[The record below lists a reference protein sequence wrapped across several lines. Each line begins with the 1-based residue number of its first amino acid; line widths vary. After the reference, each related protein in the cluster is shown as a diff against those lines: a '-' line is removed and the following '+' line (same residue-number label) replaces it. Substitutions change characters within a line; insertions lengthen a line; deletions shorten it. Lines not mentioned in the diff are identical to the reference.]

1 MKNVRLFLW
10 VTRNLEFTG
19 LKKADKENLYVNY
32 PIIIRK
38 PKALPKAC
46 ESYCVLYE
54 CCKNM
59 ALKDRQI
66 IYKNVLFR
74 LSIKQY
80 FMFCAL
86 LLWGEIDEKEF
97 NKIDFRTG
105 RCRQP
110 NKKAARNLEKSINIL
125 KREIKKK
132 LKRHLKSHLMK
143 KVIMR
148 ILSIILQF
156 MTLGQKLLPANID
169 QQIYL
174 IILKRYVN
182 KNPKLIFV
190 SLKN

>member
-132 LKRHLKSHLMK
+132 IEATSKVTFNEKSYNEDFINNLAIYDAWTK
-143 KVIMR
+143 IATCKYR
-148 ILSIILQF
+148 
-156 MTLGQKLLPANID
+156 PANLPY
-169 QQIYL
+169 YL
-174 IILKRYVN
+174 EKVC
-182 KNPKLIFV
+182 KQE
-190 SLKN
+190 S